1 MCNNERVTSKWVT
14 NFDGAAQLVDAIRF
28 WQRTQRRRT
37 LVYNMVF
44 ALLILNF
51 WVVASLLY
59 VPNNQPMIMGLPMAK
74 VGASS
79 FVYILVIQ

>member
-1 MCNNERVTSKWVT
+1 MTSKWVT
-14 NFDGAAQLVDAIRF
+14 NFDGAAQPVDAIRF

-51 WVVASLLY
+51 WVVASAAATLLY
-59 VPNNQPMIMGLPMAK
+59 LTISL
-74 VGASS
+74 
-79 FVYILVIQ
+79 

>member
-51 WVVASLLY
+51 WVVASASAAAATLLY
-59 VPNNQPMIMGLPMAK
+59 LTISL
-74 VGASS
+74 
-79 FVYILVIQ
+79 

>member
-51 WVVASLLY
+51 WVVASAAAAATLLY
-59 VPNNQPMIMGLPMAK
+59 LTISL
-74 VGASS
+74 
-79 FVYILVIQ
+79 

>member
-51 WVVASLLY
+51 WVVASAAAATLLY
-59 VPNNQPMIMGLPMAK
+59 LTISL
-74 VGASS
+74 
-79 FVYILVIQ
+79 